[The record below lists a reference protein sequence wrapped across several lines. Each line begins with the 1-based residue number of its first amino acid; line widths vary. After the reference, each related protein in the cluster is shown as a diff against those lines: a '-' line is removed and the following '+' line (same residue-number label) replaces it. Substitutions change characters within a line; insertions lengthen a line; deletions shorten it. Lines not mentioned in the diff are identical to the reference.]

1 MLQQLISPI
10 KLEAVTKSTYVL
22 QKRLYCKLLLS
33 VHNQKWNNLSPK
45 NRKSVPYGVF
55 KLTKPTPNSL
65 FNVSDCL
72 GIKLLTRLRL
82 GLSHFYCLKIARIQS
97 FKSPHFSAFELNTE
111 KYSPYLVRTL
121 KNTDQKNSNYR
132 HFSRS
137 T

>member
-1 MLQQLISPI
+1 MLKQLINPI

-45 NRKSVPYGVF
+45 NRKSVSYGVF
-55 KLTKPTPNSL
+55 KLTKPTRNSL

-82 GLSHFYCLKIARIQS
+82 GLSHFYCLKSAHIRS
-97 FKSPHFSAFELNTE
+97 FRSPHFPAFELNLE

-121 KNTDQKNSNYR
+121 ENKDQKNFNYR
-132 HFSRS
+132 HFSHS